1 MSSGL
6 PLLKIS
12 DPVAL
17 ALVAAGAGVGAL
29 VDLKTRRVPNPLTV
43 GLALTGL
50 VLAFAHATKL
60 GVAASFGGLAVGLLL
75 MLPGH
80 IIGATGAGDVK
91 LFAAIGTLLGPI
103 GILMAFV
110 YTAIAGGVIA
120 VVVAFSRRRL
130 GITVARTTALVRSGG
145 AASQQIESISENN
158 RFAYA
163 PAIAA
168 GALIA
173 ALGL

>member
-1 MSSGL
+1 MSSGF

-12 DPVAL
+12 DPVAV
-17 ALVAAGAGVGAL
+17 ALVIGGAGIGAL
-29 VDLKTRRVPNPLTV
+29 VDLKTRRVPNPLTM

-50 VLAFAHATKL
+50 ALAVAHATTL
-60 GVAASFGGLAVGLLL
+60 GVAASLGGLVVGLLL
-75 MLPGH
+75 MLPAH
-80 IIGATGAGDVK
+80 MIGATGAGDVK

-103 GILMAFV
+103 GIVMAFL

-120 VVVAFSRRRL
+120 AAVALSRRRL
-130 GITVARTTALVRSGG
+130 AFTISRTAALLNGG
-145 AASQQIESISENN
+145 ANSQEIESISENN

>member
-1 MSSGL
+1 MFSGY

-12 DPVAL
+12 DPVAV
-17 ALVAAGAGVGAL
+17 ALVIVGAGIGAL
-29 VDLKTRRVPNPLTV
+29 VDLKTRRVPNPLTM
-43 GLALTGL
+43 GLALTG
-50 VLAFAHATKL
+50 VALAFAHATTL
-60 GVAASFGGLAVGLLL
+60 GVSASLAGLGIGLAL
-75 MLPGH
+75 MLPAH
-80 IIGATGAGDVK
+80 MIGATGAGDVK

-103 GILMAFV
+103 GIVMAFL

-120 VVVAFSRRRL
+120 VVVALSRRRL
-130 GITVARTTALVRSGG
+130 AFTIERTAALMNGG
-145 AASQQIESISENN
+145 ANSQQIESISENN